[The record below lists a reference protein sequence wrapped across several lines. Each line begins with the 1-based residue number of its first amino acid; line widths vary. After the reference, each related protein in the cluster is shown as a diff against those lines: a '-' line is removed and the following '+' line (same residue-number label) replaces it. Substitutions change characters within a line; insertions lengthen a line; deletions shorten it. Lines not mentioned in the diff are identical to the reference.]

1 MRPLCTHC
9 IAARHAETTRGV
21 KWLYAALLALTLML
35 GKIYVAQAEQAP
47 GAATKPDAGTAT
59 VLTEPTAAVGARSNR
74 ATADNNSIVLSSA
87 PLSAPEKYLLLGRDA
102 FEKRDVK
109 SLAIMRDRM
118 SNAEG
123 KAYVLSSYMQYW
135 WLSANLAQTGVF
147 AITNAGEISAFLK
160 ANPDSVV
167 SDNLRREWLKL
178 LGKQDRWDWF
188 APEVPLLNIED
199 AEIACHHW
207 RYRLSRNDRDALVE
221 AKSFWVAARA
231 APEACGDVFASLAAE
246 KKLTPDEAWL
256 RLRRLLENN
265 QLADA
270 RRSAILVPQV
280 PSTFERAT
288 AVVGQNPSHYL
299 QREKLQPASRASIE
313 LFLFAVTRLARTD
326 ADQAATLLDAHGK
339 KLSESDR
346 GYAWAQVGLYGGV
359 QHDQGALGWYERA
372 ANFPLNDTQA
382 AWKVRA
388 ALRAGEWATVESAIN
403 AMSDTERRESAW
415 RYWLARASQQAGKP
429 VVARSLREVLA
440 RENNFYGVLAA
451 EELGSPSTPSWQG
464 WKPASADMGAVAR
477 RPAIARALALYR
489 LDMKAEGLREWL
501 YGIRSMSDQE
511 LLAAAEVARSANIP
525 DRAINT
531 AEKTLSVHDFSQR
544 FPTPHHADLSVQ
556 ARARGLD
563 EAWVYG
569 LIRQESRFMAD
580 ARSRVGAMG
589 LMQLMP
595 ATAKWAAMKV
605 GPANFS
611 LANVADV
618 PTNLSLGAFYL
629 RHVLDEVGHPVL
641 ATAGYNAG
649 PGRARRWRASQAL
662 EGSIYAESIPFAETR
677 DYVKKVM
684 VNAWFYT
691 HQAGATTRRLTD
703 MVGTVPGSSQGS
715 TGISTLASVALPPRA
730 P

>member
-1 MRPLCTHC
+1 MRLSFFA
-9 IAARHAETTRGV
+9 IATFRHIPAPCRV
-21 KWLYAALLALTLML
+21 DRFYPALLVLSLML
-35 GKIYVAQAEQAP
+35 GKIYFAQAQPTPVSVP
-47 GAATKPDAGTAT
+47 GST
-59 VLTEPTAAVGARSNR
+59 VV
-74 ATADNNSIVLSSA
+74 VQQ
-87 PLSAPEKYLLLGRDA
+87 LSALDNDVRLARDA
-102 FEKRDVK
+102 FEKRDLKALAGARDKFSKIPAK
-109 SLAIMRDRM
+109 SHA
-118 SNAEG
+118 
-123 KAYVLSSYMQYW
+123 LSSYVQYW
-135 WLSANLAQTGVF
+135 WLSANLAQAGTF
-147 AITNAGEISAFLK
+147 ATTNGDEIK
-160 ANPDSVV
+160 AILNANAASVV
-167 SDNLRREWLKL
+167 ADSLRRDWLKV
-178 LGKQDRWDWF
+178 LGKLDRWDLF
-188 APEVPLLNIED
+188 AAELPLLNTED
-199 AEIACHHW
+199 MEITCHNW
-207 RYRLSRNDRDALVE
+207 RYRLSRNDRDALTEVK
-221 AKSFWVAARA
+221 AFWVAARA
-231 APEACGDVFASLAAE
+231 APDACSDVFSLLVAE
-246 KKLTPDEAWL
+246 KMLSPDDAWM
-256 RLRRLLENN
+256 RVRRLLENN

-270 RRSAILVPQV
+270 RRSAMLVPQV

-288 AVVGQNPSHYL
+288 AVVGQNPAHYL

-451 EELGSPSTPSWQG
+451 EELGSPTTPSWQG
-464 WKPASADMGAVAR
+464 WKPAPADMGAVER
-477 RPAIARALALYR
+477 RPAIARALTLYR

-544 FPTPHHADLSVQ
+544 FPTPHHADLSAQ
-556 ARARGLD
+556 ARAQGLD

-684 VNAWFYT
+684 VNAWFYA

-715 TGISTLASVALPPRA
+715 TGISTLASVALPPRT